1 MIGFPLAG
9 KTRYNSSL
17 RNAIGRARFRAYI
30 LQTYIGDVVLSHPLP
45 KGNAVAPGPFYRPR
59 PEST

>member
-1 MIGFPLAG
+1 MIEYALFPFMIGFPLDV

-30 LQTYIGDVVLSHPLP
+30 LQT
-45 KGNAVAPGPFYRPR
+45 
-59 PEST
+59 